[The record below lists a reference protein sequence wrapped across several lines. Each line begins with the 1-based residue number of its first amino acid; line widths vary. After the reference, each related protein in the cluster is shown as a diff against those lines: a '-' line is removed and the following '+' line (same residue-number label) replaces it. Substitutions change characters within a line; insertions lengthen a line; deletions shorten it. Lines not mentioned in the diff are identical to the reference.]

1 MTERLTTGLVGVGSH
16 GIRYARHIL
25 RDVPELSL
33 VGIYQREERAR
44 REHALELGVTPFR
57 RLDDLLDA
65 CRAVVIVTP
74 PASHAEIVS
83 RAIEAGA
90 WILVEKPVVRS
101 APEAAPLLALD
112 AAAGG
117 RVMVAQTL
125 RYDAVVRGARD
136 RIGSIRPLR
145 YFRMAQRL
153 NPTSLAWQRDP
164 AIAGGGSILLTGVH
178 LFDAARWLL
187 GTEITIR
194 GCTAE
199 RFLNPTCEDFFH
211 AVGVSGTGVHL
222 SLEVSKF
229 STHRASYIE
238 IVGDRGQILG
248 DYQTHDL
255 WLGTSA
261 ERTRVAGVAPIPTVR
276 EALRDF
282 VRWVR
287 GETANPIP
295 LGEGVAAVAVAD
307 QCYRLC
313 RG

>member
-1 MTERLTTGLVGVGSH
+1 LTTGLIGVGSH

-25 RDVPELSL
+25 QDVPELAL
-33 VGIYQREERAR
+33 EGIFQRDDRARHERAR
-44 REHALELGVTPFR
+44 ELGVTPFGG
-57 RLDDLLDA
+57 LDHLLDA
-65 CRAVVIVTP
+65 CRVVIVVTP
-74 PASHAEIVS
+74 PASHVEIVS

-90 WILVEKPVVRS
+90 WVLVEKPVVRS

-112 AAAGG
+112 SAAGG

-125 RYDAVVRGARD
+125 RYDAVVRRARGLID
-136 RIGSIRPLR
+136 SIRPVR
-145 YFRMAQRL
+145 YLRMAQRL
-153 NPTSLAWQRDP
+153 NPTSLEWQRDA

-187 GTEITIR
+187 GGEITIR
-194 GCTAE
+194 SCVAE
-199 RFLNPTCEDFFH
+199 RFLNPACEDFFH
-211 AVGVSGTGVHL
+211 AVGVSGTGAHL

-238 IVGDRGQILG
+238 IVGDGGQILG

-255 WLGTSA
+255 WMGTSA
-261 ERTRVAGVAPIPTVR
+261 ERTRVDGVASIPTVR
-276 EALRDF
+276 ETLRDF

-287 GETANPIP
+287 GEAANPIP